1 MFFKQHQAEISF
13 KKNQIFQV
21 LKGIKRKKNKD
32 SKRKTCS

>member
-13 KKNQIFQV
+13 KKTQIFQV
-21 LKGIKRKKNKD
+21 PKGIKRKKNKD